1 MLLSSDELE
10 GKFWSVDYRCQF
22 PREAAID
29 TRNRKRG
36 IDWLISELRKSDFS
50 YGYVSVQKRLARY
63 LLRNGSLLSIEVEP
77 KLVDVL
83 AFRSF
88 SGEYIYATL
97 SESAEHLLLKAW
109 DAS

>member
-1 MLLSSDELE
+1 
-10 GKFWSVDYRCQF
+10 V
-22 PREAAID
+22 
-29 TRNRKRG
+29 
-36 IDWLISELRKSDFS
+36 
-50 YGYVSVQKRLARY
+50 LARY

-83 AFRSF
+83 VFRSF

-97 SESAEHLLLKAW
+97 SENAEHLLLKAW

>member
-1 MLLSSDELE
+1 MSDSS
-10 GKFWSVDYRCQF
+10 Q
-22 PREAAID
+22 I
-29 TRNRKRG
+29 
-36 IDWLISELRKSDFS
+36 
-50 YGYVSVQKRLARY
+50 YVSAGEGLARY

-83 AFRSF
+83 VFRSF

-97 SESAEHLLLKAW
+97 SENAEHLLLKAW

>member
-1 MLLSSDELE
+1 MDS
-10 GKFWSVDYRCQF
+10 
-22 PREAAID
+22 
-29 TRNRKRG
+29 
-36 IDWLISELRKSDFS
+36 LISELRKSDSS
-50 YGYVSVQKRLARY
+50 YSQISAVTGVARY

-83 AFRSF
+83 VFRSF

>member
-1 MLLSSDELE
+1 MTDKRAAQEQFFLRLFNR
-10 GKFWSVDYRCQF
+10 GK
-22 PREAAID
+22 
-29 TRNRKRG
+29 G
-36 IDWLISELRKSDFS
+36 
-50 YGYVSVQKRLARY
+50 LARY

-83 AFRSF
+83 VFRSF

>member
-1 MLLSSDELE
+1 MTDKRAVQERFFLRLSNR
-10 GKFWSVDYRCQF
+10 GK
-22 PREAAID
+22 
-29 TRNRKRG
+29 G
-36 IDWLISELRKSDFS
+36 
-50 YGYVSVQKRLARY
+50 LARY

-83 AFRSF
+83 VFRSF

-97 SESAEHLLLKAW
+97 SENAEHLLLKAW

>member
-1 MLLSSDELE
+1 MTDKRAAQEQFFLKLCYR
-10 GKFWSVDYRCQF
+10 GK
-22 PREAAID
+22 
-29 TRNRKRG
+29 G
-36 IDWLISELRKSDFS
+36 
-50 YGYVSVQKRLARY
+50 LARY

-83 AFRSF
+83 VFRSF